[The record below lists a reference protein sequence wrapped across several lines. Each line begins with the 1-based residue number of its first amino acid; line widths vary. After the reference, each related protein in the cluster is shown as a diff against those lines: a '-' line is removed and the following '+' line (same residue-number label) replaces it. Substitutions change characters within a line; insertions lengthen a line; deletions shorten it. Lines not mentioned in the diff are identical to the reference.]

1 MVEFGHRPLQV
12 VFSFVLVE
20 LCQDVIL
27 CREYDSVVVVVVFLI
42 IEKKKPLVFI
52 MPGRFARNFR

>member
-27 CREYDSVVVVVVFLI
+27 CREYNSVVVVVFLI